1 MRKTLSLIIFVLVA
15 STLKGQIYS
24 GRVTDKEGRAIPLYS
39 DVKWTLCQQSQV
51 LFIYADTMDT
61 WLC

>member
-24 GRVTDKEGRAIPLYS
+24 GRVTDKEGRAILLYS

-51 LFIYADTMDT
+51 LSIYADTTDT